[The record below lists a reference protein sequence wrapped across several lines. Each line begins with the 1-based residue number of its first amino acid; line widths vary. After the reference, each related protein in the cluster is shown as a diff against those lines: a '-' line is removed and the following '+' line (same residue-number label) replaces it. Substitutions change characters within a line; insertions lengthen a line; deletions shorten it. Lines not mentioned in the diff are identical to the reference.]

1 MDTKTKIILAAT
13 VAGGIV
19 LVSQRKK
26 LMALMASGPVAG
38 FGADPP
44 IAPPVVVQQM
54 AAQTQ
59 GVAQIVNTMV
69 TSLAGIAGLA
79 IAAMTLTEKRRA
91 LAKG

>member
-1 MDTKTKIILAAT
+1 MQTKTKIMIAAA

-19 LVSQRKK
+19 IVSQRKK
-26 LMALMASGPVAG
+26 LMALVSTPVAG
-38 FGADPP
+38 FGEG
-44 IAPPVVVQQM
+44 APVAPAVLQQT
-54 AAQTQ
+54 AVTTQ

>member
-1 MDTKTKIILAAT
+1 MQTKTKILIAAGI
-13 VAGGIV
+13 AGAVV

-26 LMALMASGPVAG
+26 LLALMSSPVNGFGDAAPVA
-38 FGADPP
+38 
-44 IAPPVVVQQM
+44 PVGLQQT
-54 AAQTQ
+54 AATTQ

-91 LAKG
+91 LAKA

>member
-1 MDTKTKIILAAT
+1 MQTKTKILIAAGI
-13 VAGGIV
+13 AGAVVI
-19 LVSQRKK
+19 VSQRKK
-26 LMALMASGPVAG
+26 LMALVSTPVAG
-38 FGADPP
+38 FGEGVPV
-44 IAPPVVVQQM
+44 APAVLQQT
-54 AAQTQ
+54 AVTTQ

>member
-1 MDTKTKIILAAT
+1 MQTKTKILIAAA

-19 LVSQRKK
+19 IVSQRKK
-26 LMALMASGPVAG
+26 LMALVSSPVAG
-38 FGADPP
+38 FGVD
-44 IAPPVVVQQM
+44 APVAPAVLQQT
-54 AAQTQ
+54 AVTTA

>member
-1 MDTKTKIILAAT
+1 MQTKTKILIAAA

-19 LVSQRKK
+19 IVSQRKK
-26 LMALMASGPVAG
+26 LMSLVSTPVAG
-38 FGADPP
+38 FGEGG
-44 IAPPVVVQQM
+44 APVAPAVLQQT
-54 AAQTQ
+54 AVTTQ

>member
-1 MDTKTKIILAAT
+1 MQTKTKILIAAA

-19 LVSQRKK
+19 IVSQRKK
-26 LMALMASGPVAG
+26 LMALVSTPVAG
-38 FGADPP
+38 FGDTPV
-44 IAPPVVVQQM
+44 APAVLQQT
-54 AAQTQ
+54 AVTTQ

-91 LAKG
+91 LAKS

>member
-1 MDTKTKIILAAT
+1 MQTKTKILIAAA

-19 LVSQRKK
+19 IVSQRKK
-26 LMALMASGPVAG
+26 LMALVSSPVAG
-38 FGADPP
+38 FGVDAP
-44 IAPPVVVQQM
+44 IAPPVFIQQT

-59 GVAQIVNTMV
+59 GVAQIINTMV

>member
-1 MDTKTKIILAAT
+1 MDTKTKIIIAAA

-19 LVSQRKK
+19 IVSQRKK
-26 LMALMASGPVAG
+26 LMALVSSPVAG
-38 FGADPP
+38 FGDAA
-44 IAPPVVVQQM
+44 APVTPAVLQQT
-54 AAQTQ
+54 AVTTQ

-69 TSLAGIAGLA
+69 SSLAGIAGLA